1 MRYRGRELRVEA
13 GLSPMAALQAST
25 SNAARFIGQVDLRG
39 TIETGKIADLV
50 LLDKD
55 PLADIHN
62 TRSIQAIVLSG
73 KLMPRAA
80 LDAMLVEAEALANK

>member
-1 MRYRGRELRVEA
+1 
-13 GLSPMAALQAST
+13 
-25 SNAARFIGQVDLRG
+25 
-39 TIETGKIADLV
+39 V

-62 TRSIQAIVLSG
+62 TRSIQAIVLNG
-73 KLMPRAA
+73 KLMPRAS

>member
-1 MRYRGRELRVEA
+1 M
-13 GLSPMAALQAST
+13 
-25 SNAARFIGQVDLRG
+25 GQLDRRG

-50 LLDKD
+50 LLDKN

-62 TRSIQAIVLSG
+62 TRSIQAIVLNG

-80 LDAMLVEAEALANK
+80 LDAMLTEAEALAAK